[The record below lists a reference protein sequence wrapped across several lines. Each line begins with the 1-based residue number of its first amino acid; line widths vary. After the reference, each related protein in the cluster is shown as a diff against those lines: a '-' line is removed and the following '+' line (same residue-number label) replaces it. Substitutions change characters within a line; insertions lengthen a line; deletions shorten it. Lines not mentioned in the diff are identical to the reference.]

1 MNLHRA
7 EFLLGFLGLLATI
20 AAQQLNAAYRISPRT
35 REQQPPAASTE
46 FHLAGNVAEISS
58 RFVHNLVFLAAG
70 VNRGQPSLFQLNS
83 TVAESSISPDRAS
96 ELGLGDLQMP
106 VLNLTG
112 VDVSLGSLPQV
123 ADKNFSER
131 VGREY
136 EGTLGNDFLSGTVVE
151 IDYARQTVRL
161 FDAGSFKY
169 SGRAMPVKLAFTSG
183 LPTVHARINVSGG
196 KTAEGD
202 FVLNTAL
209 DQSLLISE
217 KFAESHKLHPHKPIA
232 STDYGIGD
240 GRSAVL
246 SRVNEFYLGPY
257 TLAQA
262 IGVFPNGKSL
272 GSSDPGIAGEIGG
285 GLLRRFVVTIDYPHQ
300 QVIFDSASEFR
311 TDEIEDMSG
320 LTIAA
325 SGPGLKRFEVVQVW
339 PHTPGAE
346 DGFVKGDVIEGVND
360 EAAADMSL
368 PELRALF
375 HQPSAKYKVLVDRSG
390 KTLTLTLQMKRLLY

>member
-1 MNLHRA
+1 MNLRRA
-7 EFLLGFLGLLATI
+7 EFLLGFLVLAVLSVLH
-20 AAQQLNAAYRISPRT
+20 ANAAHRNAGAVQQ
-35 REQQPPAASTE
+35 EQPPASTE

-83 TVAESSISPDRAS
+83 TVAGSSISPERAS
-96 ELGLGDLQMP
+96 ELGLGKLQMP

-112 VDVSLGSLPQV
+112 VDVALASLPQV

-151 IDYARQTVRL
+151 VDYSRQTVRL
-161 FDAGSFKY
+161 FDAASFKY
-169 SGRAMPVKLAFTSG
+169 AGRAMPIKLAFIAG
-183 LPTVHARINVSGG
+183 LPTVHAKIAVAGG
-196 KTAEGD
+196 KPVEGD
-202 FVLNTAL
+202 FVIDTAL

-217 KFAESHKLHPHKPIA
+217 KFAEAHKLHPHKPIA
-232 STDYGIGD
+232 STEYGIGD
-240 GRSAVL
+240 GGSAVL

-257 TLAQA
+257 TLAQS
-262 IGVFPNGKSL
+262 IGVFPHGKSQ
-272 GSSDPGIAGEIGG
+272 GSPDPRIAGEIGG

-300 QVIFDSASEFR
+300 QIVLDSGSEFR
-311 TDEIEDMSG
+311 ADEIEDMSG
-320 LTIAA
+320 LTVAA
-325 SGPGLKRFEVVQVW
+325 TGPGLKHFEVVQVW

-375 HQPSAKYKVLVDRSG
+375 HQPSAKYKVLVQRDS
-390 KTLTLTLQMKRLLY
+390 KTMTLTLQMHRLLY